1 MTTKNNKTRVF
12 DTMQQAASA
21 LTLPMREIKRAKSAG
36 CTAFRG
42 ARVHESELVSWLA
55 EHPAPDSGGDPKEE
69 KLREE
74 IRKLRIRNERDEGV
88 LVPRAWVAERIQR
101 IAGRLNTYRA
111 KSEAEH
117 PVRFAAA
124 AGDVAGCRIVTREIW
139 DEIMAMHAAL
149 ALELAQ

>member
-1 MTTKNNKTRVF
+1 
-12 DTMQQAASA
+12 MQQSAAA
-21 LTLPMREIKRAKSAG
+21 LALPLREIKRAKSAG

-42 ARVHESELVSWLA
+42 ARVHESELISWLA
-55 EHPAPDSGGDPKEE
+55 EHPAQESAGGDTRED

-139 DEIMAMHAAL
+139 DEIMSMHASL
-149 ALELAQ
+149 AAELTQ